1 MFITVIIQEQF
12 SSPHLKVRIY
22 AQEADANLEHSK
34 EEETLALH
42 TRIYREAGK
51 RGKSEA
57 NSTVIISMPP
67 SCIVV
72 STDPQV
78 KSLTRKLLPVGC
90 HT

>member
-51 RGKSEA
+51 RGKSET
-57 NSTVIISMPP
+57 NST
-67 SCIVV
+67 
-72 STDPQV
+72 
-78 KSLTRKLLPVGC
+78 
-90 HT
+90 

>member
-42 TRIYREAGK
+42 TQIYREAGK
-51 RGKSEA
+51 RGKSET
-57 NSTVIISMPP
+57 NSTMIISMPP

-72 STDPQV
+72 STDPQM
-78 KSLTRKLLPVGC
+78 KSLTCKLLPVG
-90 HT
+90 